1 MSLFKSGHLTSSMQ
15 AAVRRSVVLS
25 WNRGFASTP
34 GLVDCSKVVAKR
46 DAHGGVG
53 AFAAVDLKKGD
64 LIERGIVRVL
74 PVNGHD
80 SPYVFTWK
88 RGDETVYATGS
99 GCSVLYN
106 TSLDGSE
113 NTEMERFYA
122 EDRFA
127 IFAAKDIKIGEELTH
142 LYHGIDWRACFSELD
157 DERKA
162 LQSKRAKA
170 TPKQIPDPDES
181 LVDSSKVYVRDHD
194 TYQGVGAYAAVPI
207 KEGELVEKGIMRRL
221 PVSGHDSNILFTWAE
236 DGSKTASGSGCIIFY
251 NAGLKGTANCI
262 IKRFYDED
270 RFEVYAAH
278 DIAQNEELTH
288 LYRGLEWRQCFRDLH
303 EIHMS

>member
-1 MSLFKSGHLTSSMQ
+1 MALLAAGRLTSPLQ
-15 AAVRRSVVLS
+15 AAVRFSAMRS
-25 WNRGFASTP
+25 WNRGFASLP
-34 GLVDCSKVVAKR
+34 GFVDCSKVVAKR
-46 DAHGGVG
+46 DAYGGVG

-88 RGDETVYATGS
+88 RVDETVFATGS

-122 EDRFA
+122 EDRFE
-127 IFAAKDIKIGEELTH
+127 IFATQDIKSGEELTH
-142 LYHGIDWRACFSELD
+142 LYHGMDWRACFSELD
-157 DERKA
+157 EERKA
-162 LQSKRAKA
+162 LQSKGMKA
-170 TPKQIPDPDES
+170 TPRQIPDPDES

-194 TYQGVGAYAAVPI
+194 KYQGVGAYAAVPI
-207 KEGELVEKGIMRRL
+207 KEGELVERGIMRRL
-221 PVSGHDSNILFTWAE
+221 PVSGHDSNMLFTWAE
-236 DGSKTASGSGCIIFY
+236 DGSKTASGSGCAIFY
-251 NAGLKGTANCI
+251 NAGLKDTANCH

-270 RFEVYAAH
+270 RFEVYAMR
-278 DIAQNEELTH
+278 DIEQHEELTH
-288 LYRGLEWRQCFRDLH
+288 LYSGLEWRQCFKDLN
-303 EIHMS
+303 EIHTS